1 MDKAFTS
8 LERFAG
14 LLKTA
19 IEVTKVSEITVKEPG
34 ESDKIFT
41 TLQKQ
46 DIYDIIDACIKLVK
60 SEGDDRK
67 WLSIKIK
74 LKQ

>member
-1 MDKAFTS
+1 MKHLKRDDII
-8 LERFAG
+8 ERFAG

-19 IEVTKVSEITVKEPG
+19 IEATKVSEIAVKEPG

-46 DIYDIIDACIKLVK
+46 DIYDIIDVCAKLAK
-60 SEGDDRK
+60 NEEMIEND
-67 WLSIKIK
+67 
-74 LKQ
+74 

>member
-1 MDKAFTS
+1 MKHLKRDDII
-8 LERFAG
+8 ERFAG

-19 IEVTKVSEITVKEPG
+19 IEATKVSEVTVKEPG

-46 DIYDIIDACIKLVK
+46 DVYDIIDACIMLVK
-60 SEGDDRK
+60 VKEE
-67 WLSIKIK
+67 I
-74 LKQ
+74 

>member
-1 MDKAFTS
+1 MDKVFTS

-19 IEVTKVSEITVKEPG
+19 VEATKVSEITVKEPG
-34 ESDKIFT
+34 EPDKIFT

-60 SEGDDRK
+60 VKEELNNERK
-67 WLSIKIK
+67 
-74 LKQ
+74 